1 MPGICDTRRV
11 HAVPILATSAL
22 RVLASD
28 DSASRSLL
36 ASSVT
41 AALMGLVFLGVGVLA
56 YSGFWRWWAR
66 MKRPIVTMFYF
77 PYLPLGIGWMGVGL
91 LVLAAFILFP
101 PPARLPVIYL
111 GLFVEILA
119 VCSAMWMPRALLPR
133 WYRAAKGL
141 HGSPSSDRR
150 DPISAGSPSR
160 TREGSGRAAQ
170 GDASV
175 KDEAAV
181 DDVVSRTFGSAD

>member
-1 MPGICDTRRV
+1 V

-22 RVLASD
+22 RALASD

-56 YSGFWRWWAR
+56 YSGLWRWWAR
-66 MKRPIVTMFYF
+66 RKRPIVTLFYY
-77 PYLPLGIGWMGVGL
+77 PYWPLGFGWMGVGL
-91 LVLAAFILFP
+91 LILGASTLFP
-101 PPARLPVIYL
+101 PAARMPVIYL

-119 VCSAMWMPRALLPR
+119 VCSVVWMPRALLPR

-141 HGSPSSDRR
+141 DGSTPSDRR
-150 DPISAGSPSR
+150 DPISAGGPSP
-160 TREGSGRAAQ
+160 TQAGAGQAAQ
-170 GDASV
+170 GGASG
-175 KDEAAV
+175 KDETAV
-181 DDVVSRTFGSAD
+181 DDAVSRTFGSAD